1 MENKLTAIEEA
12 ALNAKKKRDI
22 WMSSKQ
28 LYFVKAM
35 LAGIY
40 IGFGIMVSY
49 KTGEFFFDAG
59 SPSAMMLVAI
69 FFGTALVM
77 IIYGGAELF
86 TSNTMTMTIGTL
98 KKKTTWFETLQVW
111 VACYI
116 GNLAGALFFSLLI
129 MLSGLFLS
137 PDKSELLMDVANYKM
152 HGHTVEIFFRAIL
165 CNWLVCL
172 AIWLPMHVKGDVA
185 KLLLTI
191 LLVFGFVISGYEHS
205 IANMALFGIALMVP
219 HPETIT
225 LWSAIHNIIPVT
237 IGNIIGGS
245 IFVGAFYVY
254 LNKKPVLQEE
264 KKIKDNEVSF
274 TISEK
279 KVAKL

>member
-1 MENKLTAIEEA
+1 MYNELTPIEEA
-12 ALNAKKKRDI
+12 ALNAKKKRDT
-22 WMSSKQ
+22 WMSSK
-28 LYFVKAM
+28 LHYFIKAM
-35 LAGIY
+35 LAGVY

-98 KKKTTWFETLQVW
+98 KKETTWYETFQVW
-111 VACYI
+111 VACYF

-137 PDKSELLMDVANYKM
+137 PDKSQLLMDVASYKM
-152 HGHTVEIFFRAIL
+152 HGHTLEIFFRAIL

-185 KLLLTI
+185 KLLLTL

-225 LWSAIHNIIPVT
+225 IGSAIHNIIPVT
-237 IGNIIGGS
+237 IGNLIGGS

-254 LNKKPVLQEE
+254 LNKKPVVKD
-264 KKIKDNEVSF
+264 KKVLENEVSF
-274 TISEK
+274 SVSEK
-279 KVAKL
+279 RVAKM

>member
-1 MENKLTAIEEA
+1 MYNELTPIEEA
-12 ALNAKKKRDI
+12 ALNARKKRDT
-22 WMSSKQ
+22 WMSSK
-28 LYFVKAM
+28 LHYFIKAM
-35 LAGIY
+35 LAGVY

-98 KKKTTWFETLQVW
+98 KKETTWYETFQVW
-111 VACYI
+111 VACYF
-116 GNLAGALFFSLLI
+116 GNLAGTLFFSVLI

-137 PDKSELLMDVANYKM
+137 PDKSELLMDVASYKM

-185 KLLLTI
+185 KLLLTL

-225 LWSAIHNIIPVT
+225 IWSAIHNIIPVT
-237 IGNIIGGS
+237 LGNLIGGS

-254 LNKKPVLQEE
+254 LNKKPVVKE
-264 KKIKDNEVSF
+264 KKVIENEVSF
-274 TISEK
+274 SVSEK
-279 KVAKL
+279 RVAKM

>member
-1 MENKLTAIEEA
+1 MYNELTPIEEA
-12 ALNAKKKRDI
+12 ALNAKKKRDT
-22 WMSSKQ
+22 WMSSK
-28 LYFVKAM
+28 LHYFIKAM
-35 LAGIY
+35 LAGVY

-59 SPSAMMLVAI
+59 SPSAMLLVAI

-86 TSNTMTMTIGTL
+86 TSNAMTMTIGTL
-98 KKKTTWFETLQVW
+98 RKETTWYETLQIW
-111 VACYI
+111 LACYF

-137 PDKSELLMDVANYKM
+137 PDKSELLMDVASYKM
-152 HGHTVEIFFRAIL
+152 HGHTLEIFFRAIL

-185 KLLLTI
+185 KLLLTL

-225 LWSAIHNIIPVT
+225 IWSAIHNIIPVT
-237 IGNIIGGS
+237 LGNLIGGS
-245 IFVGAFYVY
+245 IFVGALYVY
-254 LNKKPVLQEE
+254 LNKKPVVKE
-264 KKIKDNEVSF
+264 KKVLENEVSF
-274 TISEK
+274 SVSEK
-279 KVAKL
+279 RVAKL

>member
-1 MENKLTAIEEA
+1 MYNELTPVEEA
-12 ALNAKKKRDI
+12 ALNAKKKRDT
-22 WMSSKQ
+22 WMTSK
-28 LYFVKAM
+28 LHYFIKAM
-35 LAGIY
+35 LAGVY

-98 KKKTTWFETLQVW
+98 KKETTWYETFQVW
-111 VACYI
+111 VACYF

-137 PDKSELLMDVANYKM
+137 PDKSQLLMDVASYKM
-152 HGHTVEIFFRAIL
+152 HGHTLEIFFRAIL

-185 KLLLTI
+185 KILLTV

-225 LWSAIHNIIPVT
+225 IWSAIHNIIPVT
-237 IGNIIGGS
+237 IGNLIGGS

-254 LNKKPVLQEE
+254 LNKKPVVKD
-264 KKIKDNEVSF
+264 KKVLEDEVSF
-274 TISEK
+274 SVSEK
-279 KVAKL
+279 RVAKM

>member
-1 MENKLTAIEEA
+1 MYNELTPIEEA
-12 ALNAKKKRDI
+12 ALNAKKKRDT
-22 WMSSKQ
+22 WMSSKL
-28 LYFVKAM
+28 LYFIKAM
-35 LAGIY
+35 LAGVY

-59 SPSAMMLVAI
+59 SPSAMLLVAI

-98 KKKTTWFETLQVW
+98 KKETSWYETFQIWL
-111 VACYI
+111 ACYF
-116 GNLAGALFFSLLI
+116 GNLAGALFFSLLV

-137 PDKSELLMDVANYKM
+137 PDKSELLMDVASYKM
-152 HGHTVEIFFRAIL
+152 HGHTLEIFFRAIL

-185 KLLLTI
+185 KLLLTL

-225 LWSAIHNIIPVT
+225 IWSAINNIIPVT
-237 IGNIIGGS
+237 FGNLIGGS
-245 IFVGAFYVY
+245 IFVGALYVY
-254 LNKKPVLQEE
+254 LNKKPVVKD
-264 KKIKDNEVSF
+264 KKVLENEVSF
-274 TISEK
+274 SISEK
-279 KVAKL
+279 RVAKM

>member
-1 MENKLTAIEEA
+1 MYNELTPIEEA
-12 ALNAKKKRDI
+12 ALNAKKKRDT
-22 WMSSKQ
+22 WMSSK
-28 LYFVKAM
+28 LHYFIKAM
-35 LAGIY
+35 LAGVY

-98 KKKTTWFETLQVW
+98 KKETTWYETFQVW
-111 VACYI
+111 VACYF

-137 PDKSELLMDVANYKM
+137 PDKSQLLMDVASYKM
-152 HGHTVEIFFRAIL
+152 HGHTLEIFFRAIL

-185 KLLLTI
+185 KLLLTL

-219 HPETIT
+219 HPDTIT
-225 LWSAIHNIIPVT
+225 IWSAIHNLIPVT
-237 IGNIIGGS
+237 FGNLIGGS

-254 LNKKPVLQEE
+254 LNKKPVAKE
-264 KKIKDNEVSF
+264 KKVLENEVSF
-274 TISEK
+274 SVAEK
-279 KVAKL
+279 RVAKM

>member
-1 MENKLTAIEEA
+1 MQNELTPIEEA
-12 ALNAKKKRDI
+12 ASNAKKKRDT
-22 WMSSKQ
+22 WMASKQ
-28 LYFVKAM
+28 LYFFKAM

-49 KTGEFFFDAG
+49 KAGEYFFDTG
-59 SPSAMMLVAI
+59 SPAAMMLVAL

-98 KKKTTWFETLQVW
+98 KKQTTWLETFQVW
-111 VACYI
+111 VACYF

-129 MLSGLFLS
+129 MLSGLFMS
-137 PDKSELLMDVANYKM
+137 PDKSELLMDVASYKM
-152 HGHTVEIFFRAIL
+152 HGHTFEIFFRAIL

-172 AIWLPMHVKGDVA
+172 AIWLPMHVKGDAA

-254 LNKKPVLQEE
+254 LNKKPVLQE
-264 KKIKDNEVSF
+264 KIRRENEVAF
-274 TISEK
+274 TVNKK

>member
-1 MENKLTAIEEA
+1 MYNELTPIEEA

-22 WMSSKQ
+22 WMSSK
-28 LYFVKAM
+28 LHYFIKAM
-35 LAGIY
+35 LAGVY
-40 IGFGIMVSY
+40 IGFGIMVAY

-98 KKKTTWFETLQVW
+98 KKETTWYETFQVW
-111 VACYI
+111 VACYF

-137 PDKSELLMDVANYKM
+137 PDKSQLLMDVASYKM
-152 HGHTVEIFFRAIL
+152 HGHTLEIFFRAIL

-185 KLLLTI
+185 KLLLTL

-225 LWSAIHNIIPVT
+225 IGAAIHNIIPVT
-237 IGNIIGGS
+237 LGNLIGGS

-254 LNKKPVLQEE
+254 LNKKPVVKD
-264 KKIKDNEVSF
+264 KKVLENEVSF
-274 TISEK
+274 SVSEK
-279 KVAKL
+279 RVAKM

>member
-1 MENKLTAIEEA
+1 MYNELTPIEES
-12 ALNAKKKRDI
+12 ALNAKKKRDT
-22 WMSSKQ
+22 WMSSK
-28 LYFVKAM
+28 LHYFIKAM
-35 LAGIY
+35 LAGVY
-40 IGFGIMVSY
+40 IGFGIMVAY

-98 KKKTTWFETLQVW
+98 KKETTWYETFQVW
-111 VACYI
+111 VACYF

-137 PDKSELLMDVANYKM
+137 PDKSQLLMDVASYKM
-152 HGHTVEIFFRAIL
+152 HGHTLEIFFRAIL

-185 KLLLTI
+185 KLLLTL

-219 HPETIT
+219 HPDTIT
-225 LWSAIHNIIPVT
+225 IWSAIHNLIPVT
-237 IGNIIGGS
+237 FGNLIGGS

-254 LNKKPVLQEE
+254 LNKKPVAKE
-264 KKIKDNEVSF
+264 KKVLENEVSF
-274 TISEK
+274 SVAEK
-279 KVAKL
+279 RVAKM

>member
-1 MENKLTAIEEA
+1 MYNELTPIEEA
-12 ALNAKKKRDI
+12 ALNAKKKRDT
-22 WMSSKQ
+22 WMSSKL
-28 LYFVKAM
+28 LYFIKAM
-35 LAGIY
+35 LAGVY

-59 SPSAMMLVAI
+59 SPSAMLLVAI

-98 KKKTTWFETLQVW
+98 KKETSWYETFQIWL
-111 VACYI
+111 ACYF
-116 GNLAGALFFSLLI
+116 GNLAGALFFSLLV
-129 MLSGLFLS
+129 MLSGLFLT
-137 PDKSELLMDVANYKM
+137 PDKSELLMDVASYKM
-152 HGHTVEIFFRAIL
+152 HGHTLEIFFRAIL

-185 KLLLTI
+185 KLLLTL

-225 LWSAIHNIIPVT
+225 IWSAIHNIIPVT
-237 IGNIIGGS
+237 FGNLIGGS
-245 IFVGAFYVY
+245 IFVGALYVY
-254 LNKKPVLQEE
+254 LNKKPVVKD
-264 KKIKDNEVSF
+264 KKVLENEVSF
-274 TISEK
+274 SISEK
-279 KVAKL
+279 RVAKM

>member
-1 MENKLTAIEEA
+1 MYNELTPIEEA
-12 ALNAKKKRDI
+12 ALNAKKKRDT
-22 WMSSKQ
+22 WMSSK
-28 LYFVKAM
+28 LHYFIKAM
-35 LAGIY
+35 LAGVY

-59 SPSAMMLVAI
+59 SPSAMLLVAI

-86 TSNTMTMTIGTL
+86 TSNAMTMTIGTL
-98 KKKTTWFETLQVW
+98 RKETTWYETLQIW
-111 VACYI
+111 LACYF

-137 PDKSELLMDVANYKM
+137 PDKSELLMDVASYKM
-152 HGHTVEIFFRAIL
+152 HGHTLEIFFRAIL

-185 KLLLTI
+185 KLLLTL

-225 LWSAIHNIIPVT
+225 IWSAIHNIIPVT
-237 IGNIIGGS
+237 FGNLIGGS

-254 LNKKPVLQEE
+254 LNKKPVVKE
-264 KKIKDNEVSF
+264 KKVIENEVSF
-274 TISEK
+274 SVSEK
-279 KVAKL
+279 RVAKM

>member
-1 MENKLTAIEEA
+1 MYNELTPIEEA
-12 ALNAKKKRDI
+12 ALNARKKRDT
-22 WMSSKQ
+22 WMSSK
-28 LYFVKAM
+28 LHYFIKAM
-35 LAGIY
+35 LAGVY

-98 KKKTTWFETLQVW
+98 KKETTWYETFQVW
-111 VACYI
+111 IACYF

-137 PDKSELLMDVANYKM
+137 PDKSQLLMEVASYKM
-152 HGHTVEIFFRAIL
+152 HGHTLEIFFRAIL

-185 KLLLTI
+185 KLLLTL

-225 LWSAIHNIIPVT
+225 IWSAIHNIIPVT
-237 IGNIIGGS
+237 VGNLIGGS

-254 LNKKPVLQEE
+254 LNKKPVVKD
-264 KKIKDNEVSF
+264 KKVLENEVPFSM
-274 TISEK
+274 SEK
-279 KVAKL
+279 RVAKM

>member
-1 MENKLTAIEEA
+1 MYNELTPIEEA
-12 ALNAKKKRDI
+12 ALNAKKKRDT
-22 WMSSKQ
+22 WMTSK
-28 LYFVKAM
+28 LHYFIKAM
-35 LAGIY
+35 LAGVY

-98 KKKTTWFETLQVW
+98 KKETTWYETFQVW
-111 VACYI
+111 VACYF

-137 PDKSELLMDVANYKM
+137 PDKSQLLMDVASYKM
-152 HGHTVEIFFRAIL
+152 HGHTLEIFFRAIL

-185 KLLLTI
+185 KILLTV

-225 LWSAIHNIIPVT
+225 IWSAIHNIIPVT
-237 IGNIIGGS
+237 IGNLIGGS

-254 LNKKPVLQEE
+254 LNKKPVVKD
-264 KKIKDNEVSF
+264 KKVLEDEVSF
-274 TISEK
+274 SVSEK
-279 KVAKL
+279 RVAKM

>member
-1 MENKLTAIEEA
+1 MYIELTPIEEA
-12 ALNAKKKRDI
+12 ALNAKKKRDT
-22 WMSSKQ
+22 WMSSK
-28 LYFVKAM
+28 LHYFIKAM
-35 LAGIY
+35 LAGVY
-40 IGFGIMVSY
+40 IGFGIMVAY
-49 KTGEFFFDAG
+49 KTGEFFYDAG

-98 KKKTTWFETLQVW
+98 KKQTTWYETFQVW
-111 VACYI
+111 VACYF
-116 GNLAGALFFSLLI
+116 GNLVGALFFSLLI
-129 MLSGLFLS
+129 MLSGLYLS
-137 PDKSELLMDVANYKM
+137 PDKSQLLMDVASYKM
-152 HGHTVEIFFRAIL
+152 HGHTMEIFFRAIL

-172 AIWLPMHVKGDVA
+172 AIWLPMHVKGDTA

-219 HPETIT
+219 HPDTIT
-225 LWSAIHNIIPVT
+225 IWSAIHNIVPVT
-237 IGNIIGGS
+237 IGNLIGGS

-254 LNKKPVLQEE
+254 LNKKPVVQN
-264 KKIKDNEVSF
+264 KKVIDKEVSF
-274 TISEK
+274 SVSEK
-279 KVAKL
+279 KVAKM

>member
-1 MENKLTAIEEA
+1 MYNELTPIEEA
-12 ALNAKKKRDI
+12 ALNARKKRDT
-22 WMSSKQ
+22 WMSSK
-28 LYFVKAM
+28 LHYFIKAM
-35 LAGIY
+35 LAGVY

-49 KTGEFFFDAG
+49 KTGEFFFHAG

-98 KKKTTWFETLQVW
+98 KKETTWYETFQVW
-111 VACYI
+111 IACYF

-137 PDKSELLMDVANYKM
+137 PDKSQLLMEVASYKM
-152 HGHTVEIFFRAIL
+152 HGHTLEIFFRAIL

-185 KLLLTI
+185 KLLLTL

-225 LWSAIHNIIPVT
+225 IWSAIHNIIPVT
-237 IGNIIGGS
+237 VGNLIGGS

-254 LNKKPVLQEE
+254 LNKKPVVKD
-264 KKIKDNEVSF
+264 KKVPENEVPFSM
-274 TISEK
+274 SEK
-279 KVAKL
+279 RVAKM